1 MACNNFSAG
10 LWKGELRMITKY
22 DLKYLNEYLGQYARK
37 LVVSPEEE
45 PIGMY
50 IEGAAKF
57 LEYIEKTIE
66 DEATDNNNWERVLKM
81 VKNIEAINEQI

>member
-1 MACNNFSAG
+1 
-10 LWKGELRMITKY
+10 MITKY
-22 DLKYLNEYLGQYARK
+22 DLKYLNEYLGQYARR
-37 LVVSPEEE
+37 LVISPEEE

-66 DEATDNNNWERVLKM
+66 DEATDNNN
-81 VKNIEAINEQI
+81 

>member
-1 MACNNFSAG
+1 MMTS
-10 LWKGELRMITKY
+10 Y
-22 DLKYLNEYLGQYARK
+22 DLRYLNEYLGQYARK

-66 DEATDNNNWERVLKM
+66 DEEN
-81 VKNIEAINEQI
+81 KNMD

>member
-1 MACNNFSAG
+1 MMTS
-10 LWKGELRMITKY
+10 Y
-22 DLKYLNEYLGQYARK
+22 DLRYLNEYLGQYARK

-57 LEYIEKTIE
+57 LEYIEKTIK
-66 DEATDNNNWERVLKM
+66 DEEN
-81 VKNIEAINEQI
+81 KNMD